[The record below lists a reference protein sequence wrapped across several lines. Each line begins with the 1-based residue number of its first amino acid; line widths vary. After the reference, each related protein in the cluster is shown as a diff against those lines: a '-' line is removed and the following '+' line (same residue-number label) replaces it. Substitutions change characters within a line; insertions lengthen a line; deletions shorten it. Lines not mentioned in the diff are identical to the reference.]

1 MFRRN
6 KKRKIG
12 TETDELSN
20 MSFYD
25 LIASCEN
32 KINEKFTE
40 LEKLKERGEVSEEK
54 YLEIRKTLES
64 VKRQLEDLRNF
75 PQKSK
80 NQNG

>member
-1 MFRRN
+1 
-6 KKRKIG
+6 
-12 TETDELSN
+12 

-40 LEKLKERGEVSEEK
+40 LEKLKERGEISEEK
-54 YLEIRKTLES
+54 YLEIRKTLER